1 MSAYERM
8 LCAFM
13 PSCESSWICYYT
25 CVLTAAAAIMQIAN
39 PSPSG
44 GRINVQY
51 RQVECAPPSDL
62 VVNVNNNDG
71 GNGWIRLDISVRKVE
86 CTSKAPA

>member
-1 MSAYERM
+1 
-8 LCAFM
+8 
-13 PSCESSWICYYT
+13 
-25 CVLTAAAAIMQIAN
+25 VQIAN

-71 GNGWIRLDISVRKVE
+71 GNSWLRLDISVRYVVAHAG
-86 CTSKAPA
+86 APA